1 MDLRLTGKKAL
12 VMSSSRG
19 LGMGIAEN
27 LAAEGVDVL
36 LTGRS
41 EGRLQENVERIN
53 KKGQGKAF
61 YVCIDLANPGSVK
74 QIVEAVEAYLGGADI
89 LVNNTGGPPPG
100 RMVDIDIAALPKQLD
115 TMVTRVVQ
123 ITDKIIP
130 HMRAQKW
137 GRIITIGSS
146 GLIQPIPNLA
156 LSNLIRASLVGWS
169 KSLSNDL
176 ASEGITVNMLLPG
189 RIDTERVGELDT
201 AAAARTQ
208 SSLEA
213 VREASMAT
221 IPAARYGTVEEFSS
235 VATFLVS
242 EPASYITGSQI
253 RCDGGL
259 IRSV

>member
-1 MDLRLTGKKAL
+1 
-12 VMSSSRG
+12 
-19 LGMGIAEN
+19 
-27 LAAEGVDVL
+27 
-36 LTGRS
+36 
-41 EGRLQENVERIN
+41 
-53 KKGQGKAF
+53 
-61 YVCIDLANPGSVK
+61 
-74 QIVEAVEAYLGGADI
+74 
-89 LVNNTGGPPPG
+89 
-100 RMVDIDIAALPKQLD
+100 
-115 TMVTRVVQ
+115 
-123 ITDKIIP
+123 
-130 HMRAQKW
+130 MRAQKW

-221 IPAARYGTVEEFSS
+221 IPAARYGTVKEFSS